1 MSIQVKLSIH
11 DLRFTASALVHRLK
25 VYHIREV
32 VLLPNQSTH
41 LDKYLVLTESY
52 TETQAGWP
60 LLQQQEML
68 NSARNVNEQDLYY
81 RKTGI
86 LTVTKYIR

>member
-1 MSIQVKLSIH
+1 MVRVL
-11 DLRFTASALVHRLK
+11 TASALVHRLK
-25 VYHIREV
+25 VCHIREV

-60 LLQQQEML
+60 LL
-68 NSARNVNEQDLYY
+68 
-81 RKTGI
+81 
-86 LTVTKYIR
+86 